1 MKMKLKSWHLYV
13 LATLCFLFAFTSLNM
28 KYDRFYRV
36 NGIDNDNRSLIEK
49 YLDKEEQDYLID
61 HGISVDEFIDY
72 ITYDQFHLQYY
83 QYYNELKEAKKYD
96 SLENLIN
103 DVNSVVDRLT
113 VEFGTQTD
121 TYFKT
126 LIKNDLFYAYQKSTY
141 FDFDNVRYYQLLRT
155 LYSDD
160 DYSYIIL
167 TNNYVNTLENE
178 KDDTYKL
185 FKEMVSTYDAQGLY
199 ILMNTELKANASRL
213 YKIDTMSQVIDDTTF
228 IGGYESKHMTM
239 IENISR
245 LSYSMYLNE
254 EAYNALKQ
262 MYDDLYKNTKK
273 RFLVTSAYKSYD
285 VLNLEENTSQAGYS
299 EFQLGTSVSLKVNG
313 IKDVE
318 FVSGHPMAGR
328 ENKGY
333 LYASKEVFQGA
344 NYILIQHE
352 ENSKSAIAMME
363 QFVSNLGFHSVKIM
377 SPQAHDEII
386 SFTSQLPHVIAVS
399 LIDSDNQKYDT
410 GKYIGDSYR
419 DLTRIANINEDLW
432 TELFFTNKNNLL
444 KSIQGFEDQLDILKK
459 AIKEEDADT
468 LKAMFIESSKRRRN
482 LEK

>member
-1 MKMKLKSWHLYV
+1 MLN
-13 LATLCFLFAFTSLNM
+13 LFQ
-28 KYDRFYRV
+28 
-36 NGIDNDNRSLIEK
+36 GILWQEEK
-49 YLDKEEQDYLID
+49 I
-61 HGISVDEFIDY
+61 
-72 ITYDQFHLQYY
+72 
-83 QYYNELKEAKKYD
+83 
-96 SLENLIN
+96 
-103 DVNSVVDRLT
+103 
-113 VEFGTQTD
+113 
-121 TYFKT
+121 
-126 LIKNDLFYAYQKSTY
+126 
-141 FDFDNVRYYQLLRT
+141 
-155 LYSDD
+155 
-160 DYSYIIL
+160 
-167 TNNYVNTLENE
+167 
-178 KDDTYKL
+178 
-185 FKEMVSTYDAQGLY
+185 
-199 ILMNTELKANASRL
+199 KAN
-213 YKIDTMSQVIDDTTF
+213 
-228 IGGYESKHMTM
+228 
-239 IENISR
+239 
-245 LSYSMYLNE
+245 
-254 EAYNALKQ
+254 
-262 MYDDLYKNTKK
+262 
-273 RFLVTSAYKSYD
+273 
-285 VLNLEENTSQAGYS
+285 
-299 EFQLGTSVSLKVNG
+299 
-313 IKDVE
+313 
-318 FVSGHPMAGR
+318 
-328 ENKGY
+328 